1 MSRSA
6 ESPSGAGPAAVE
18 GRAVRFRLWLGMA
31 AVAAVACGAVAGALV
46 VHSNETD
53 AFRRRQQDEALRAA
67 RQVESVA
74 GLSVGQL
81 ASAAAFYQAVER
93 LTRHK
98 FEVMAGSLLDGG
110 ALSGTGLI
118 LAVPGPRRSQFE
130 RGHGF
135 PIVDRNPI
143 GFRRAPARAHYFPLA
158 FAASNSGLEPPL
170 GYDVGAD
177 VVRRRYLQRARDTG
191 TAAATKVMH
200 LPIGGTGIN
209 VFRPVYRDGAPIAT
223 LAQRRAALVGFAV
236 GAFHVD
242 DLTATAT
249 SALPD
254 GTRVQLVES
263 GRSVTGPKLS
273 RDDSGTAAVRIA
285 DRRWLLVVHDPGG
298 PDVALPWLMAI
309 FGILLAVLLGALVTI
324 WSRNER
330 LGELRRQ
337 ASHDSLTG
345 LKNRRRFDEELQAEL
360 ARSRRY
366 GVAGAV
372 LMLDLDHFKQVNDS
386 LGHAAGD
393 RVIAEV
399 AEVLR
404 DRARETDVLARLG
417 GDEFAVILPRC
428 DLEAAQAVADAL
440 RDAIR
445 EHLAAEDGSPRITVS
460 IGIAPFGTDSP
471 HGSDS
476 ILARADSAMY
486 AAKGAGRDS
495 IRIFKGDDE
504 TTTVAGAQPDDVAS
518 P

>member
-6 ESPSGAGPAAVE
+6 EARPVAVE
-18 GRAVRFRLWLGMA
+18 GRGGRLRLWLGIT
-31 AVAAVACGAVAGALV
+31 AVAAVACGAVAGALI

-53 AFRRRQQDEALRAA
+53 AFGRRQQDEALRAA
-67 RQVESVA
+67 RQVESLA

-118 LAVPGPRRSQFE
+118 LAVPGSRRSQFE
-130 RGHGF
+130 LGHGF
-135 PIVDRNPI
+135 PIVDRMPI

-158 FAASNSGLEPPL
+158 FAASNTGLEPPL

-177 VVRRRYLQRARDTG
+177 AIRRRYLLRARDTG
-191 TAAATKVMH
+191 RATATKVMH

-209 VFRPVYRDGAPIAT
+209 VFRPVYRDGARIAT

-236 GAFHVD
+236 GAFHVN

-249 SALPD
+249 AALPEA
-254 GTRVQLVES
+254 TRVQLVES
-263 GRSVTGPKLS
+263 GRSVTGPKLAP
-273 RDDSGTAAVRIA
+273 DDSGTAAVRIA
-285 DRRWLLVVHDPGG
+285 DRRWLLVVHNPGG
-298 PDVALPWLMAI
+298 PGAALPWLMAI
-309 FGILLAVLLGALVTI
+309 FGILLAALLGALVTI

-337 ASHDSLTG
+337 ASHDALTG
-345 LKNRRRFDEELQAEL
+345 LKNRRHFDAELGAEL

-372 LMLDLDHFKQVNDS
+372 LMLDLDRFKQVNDS

-399 AEVLR
+399 AEILR

-417 GDEFAVILPRC
+417 GDEFALILPRC
-428 DLEAAQAVADAL
+428 DLESAQAVAEAL
-440 RDAIR
+440 RDAVR
-445 EHLAAEDGSPRITVS
+445 EHLAAEDGAPRITVS
-460 IGIAPFGTDSP
+460 IGIAPFGTEGPHDS
-471 HGSDS
+471 HS

-495 IRIFKGDDE
+495 IRTFEGDDE
-504 TTTVAGAQPDDVAS
+504 VPSLTGAQPEDVAS

>member
-1 MSRSA
+1 MRL
-6 ESPSGAGPAAVE
+6 
-18 GRAVRFRLWLGMA
+18 RLWLGMA
-31 AVAAVACGAVAGALV
+31 AVAAVACGSVVGALV
-46 VHSNETD
+46 VHSHETH

-67 RQVESVA
+67 RQAESVA

-98 FEVMAGSLLDGG
+98 FEVMAQSLLRGG
-110 ALSGTGLI
+110 ALSGTGLV
-118 LAVPGPRRSQFE
+118 LAVPGSRRSEFE

-135 PIVDRNPI
+135 PIVDRSPI
-143 GFRRAPARAHYFPLA
+143 GFRRSPTRSHYYPLA

-177 VVRRRYLQRARDTG
+177 AIRRQYLLRARDTG
-191 TAAATKVMH
+191 TATATKVMH

-223 LAQRRAALVGFAV
+223 LTQRRAALVGFAV

-242 DLTATAT
+242 DLTAAAT

-254 GTRVQLVES
+254 GTRAQLVEG
-263 GRSVTGPKLS
+263 GRTVARPRLS
-273 RDDSGTAAVRIA
+273 RDDVGAAAIRIA
-285 DRRWLLVVHDPGG
+285 DRRWLLVVHDPGEPG
-298 PDVALPWLMAI
+298 VGLPWLMAI
-309 FGILLAVLLGALVTI
+309 FGILLAALLGALVTI
-324 WSRNER
+324 WGRNER

-337 ASHDSLTG
+337 ARHDSLTG
-345 LKNRRRFDEELQAEL
+345 LKNRRRFDEELGAEL

-366 GVAGAV
+366 GVPGAV
-372 LMLDLDHFKQVNDS
+372 LMLDLDHFKQVNDT

-404 DRARETDVLARLG
+404 ERARETDVLARLG
-417 GDEFAVILPRC
+417 GDEFAIILPRC
-428 DLEAAQAVADAL
+428 ELMEAQAVAGEL
-440 RDAIR
+440 QTAIR
-445 EHLAAEDGSPRITVS
+445 ERLEAEDGTPRITVS
-460 IGIAPFGTDSP
+460 IGIAPFGAGPPRSAE
-471 HGSDS
+471 SV
-476 ILARADSAMY
+476 LARADSAMY

-495 IRIFKGDDE
+495 VRTLDHDDE
-504 TTTVAGAQPDDVAS
+504 PDAVNGARPGDLAS

>member
-1 MSRSA
+1 MPRST
-6 ESPSGAGPAAVE
+6 ETKPIAAKS
-18 GRAVRFRLWLGMA
+18 RAVRFRLWLGMA
-31 AVAAVACGAVAGALV
+31 AVAAVACGSVAGAFV
-46 VHSNETD
+46 VHSHETR
-53 AFRRRQQDEALRAA
+53 AFQRRQRDEALRAA
-67 RQVESVA
+67 RQAEAVA

-98 FEVMAGSLLDGG
+98 FEVMAASLLDGG

-118 LAVPGPRRSQFE
+118 LAVPGSRRSQFE

-135 PIVDRNPI
+135 PIVDRSPI
-143 GFRRAPARAHYFPLA
+143 GFAPAPVRARYYPLA

-177 VVRRRYLQRARDTG
+177 PIRRRYLLRARDTG
-191 TAAATKVMH
+191 ASTATKDMR

-209 VFRPVYRDGAPIAT
+209 VFRPVYRDGASIAT
-223 LAQRRAALVGFAV
+223 RAQRRAALVGFAV
-236 GAFHVD
+236 GAFHVR
-242 DLTATAT
+242 DLTATVT
-249 SALPD
+249 STLPE
-254 GTRVQLVES
+254 GARAELVED
-263 GRSVTGPKLS
+263 GGTVAGPALS
-273 RDDSGTAAVRIA
+273 RDDAGAATVRIA
-285 DRRWLLVVHDPGG
+285 DRRWLLIVHDPGDPG
-298 PDVALPWLMAI
+298 IGLPLLMAI
-309 FGILLAVLLGALVTI
+309 FGISLAALLGALVMS
-324 WSRNER
+324 WGRNER

-360 ARSRRY
+360 ARSHRY

-372 LMLDLDHFKQVNDS
+372 LMLDLDHFKQVNDT

-428 DLEAAQAVADAL
+428 DLEAARSVASEL

-445 EHLAAEDGSPRITVS
+445 EHLAAEDGAPRITVS
-460 IGIAPFGTDSP
+460 IGIAPFDAATPLS
-471 HGSDS
+471 SES

-495 IRIFKGDDE
+495 IRTFDIDE
-504 TTTVAGAQPDDVAS
+504 EPDAVVGAESGDVAS
-518 P
+518 R